1 MKRRS
6 GINMSDVKI
15 SNRAMILNQ
24 VKGSPKSRKDIAEKL
39 KLTPAAITM
48 LVNELIEQGCVRE
61 SGHVDE
67 PVRVGR
73 KKVFIELNK
82 DYRYVIGVNIEG
94 KHVNIGLGNLQYEV
108 MASRT
113 ESISGLSSEQIMKL
127 IIKQIGGLLQ
137 ENQIEI
143 EKCLGIGVG
152 VVGKVDTKN
161 GVSKHAYGI
170 WDREVDI
177 AGILEEALS
186 LPVIVEN
193 NVRALALAEMELT
206 QHKKISNL
214 VFMKLGPGIGSA
226 VILDKEIYKG
236 AHNDSGEIGHMMI
249 DLEGKTCQCG
259 LVGCLETVASIT
271 SLFEDIKADY
281 HNEVYPIIEEI
292 TGGDL
297 QRLNE
302 SHIIEAYVKGE
313 EAVIKKVD
321 QMLVYLS
328 IGIINSIK
336 FYDPH
341 KLVLYSE
348 MFNEPILYKKLIDE
362 IAKHQIENSLE
373 DMIETS
379 NLIAPKSVGGVVLC
393 AKKLFYNKGAMVPE
407 MTLNS

>member
-39 KLTPAAITM
+39 NLTPAAITM

-94 KHVNIGLGNLQYEV
+94 KHVNIGIGNLQYEV
-108 MASRT
+108 MASIS
-113 ESISGLSSEQIMKL
+113 ESISGLSPEQVVKMIVR
-127 IIKQIGGLLQ
+127 QINRLLH
-137 ENQIEI
+137 ENHIELSQ
-143 EKCLGIGVG
+143 CLGIGVG
-152 VVGKVDTKN
+152 IVGKVDTKK
-161 GVSKHAYGI
+161 GISKHAYGI
-170 WDREVDI
+170 WDVEVPI
-177 AGILEEALS
+177 ADMLEKAFDM
-186 LPVIVEN
+186 PVLVEN

-206 QHKKISNL
+206 MHRKISNL

-226 VILDKEIYKG
+226 VIIDNEIYTG
-236 AHNDSGEIGHMMI
+236 AHSDAGEIGHMMI
-249 DLEGKTCQCG
+249 DLDGRQCQCG

-271 SLFEDIKADY
+271 CLIEDIKQDFT
-281 HNEVYPIIEEI
+281 NEAYPILSKLMNEDI
-292 TGGDL
+292 DL
-297 QRLNE
+297 LNE
-302 SHIIEAYVKGE
+302 GLIIEAYLAGDQ
-313 EAVIKKVD
+313 KVVD
-321 QMLVYLS
+321 KTDAMLVYLS
-328 IGIINSIK
+328 VGIINSIK

-348 MFNEPILYKKLIDE
+348 MFNEPILYKKLLTE
-362 IAKHQIENSLE
+362 IAKHQIEESLE
-373 DMIETS
+373 SLIESS
-379 NLIAPKSVGGVVLC
+379 NLIAPKCVGGVVLS
-393 AKKLFYNKGAMVPE
+393 AKKLFFSKGAMVAE
-407 MTLNS
+407 

>member
-39 KLTPAAITM
+39 NLTPAAITM

-94 KHVNIGLGNLQYEV
+94 KHVNIGIGNLQYEV
-108 MASRT
+108 MASIS
-113 ESISGLSSEQIMKL
+113 ESISGLSPEQVMKM
-127 IIKQIGGLLQ
+127 IVRQINRLLH
-137 ENQIEI
+137 ENHIELSQ
-143 EKCLGIGVG
+143 CLGIGVG
-152 VVGKVDTKN
+152 IVGKVDTKK
-161 GVSKHAYGI
+161 GTSKHAYGI
-170 WDREVDI
+170 WDVEVPI
-177 AGILEEALS
+177 ADMLEKAFDM
-186 LPVIVEN
+186 PVLVEN

-206 QHKKISNL
+206 MHRKISNL

-226 VILDKEIYKG
+226 VIIDNEIYTG
-236 AHNDSGEIGHMMI
+236 AHSDAGEIGHMMI
-249 DLEGKTCQCG
+249 DLDGRQCQCG

-271 SLFEDIKADY
+271 CLIEDIKQDFS
-281 HNEVYPIIEEI
+281 NEAYPILSKLMNEDI
-292 TGGDL
+292 DL
-297 QRLNE
+297 LNE
-302 SHIIEAYVKGE
+302 GLIIEAYLAGDQ
-313 EAVIKKVD
+313 KVVD
-321 QMLVYLS
+321 KTDAMLVYLS
-328 IGIINSIK
+328 VGIINSIK

-348 MFNEPILYKKLIDE
+348 MFNEPILYKKLLTE
-362 IAKHQIENSLE
+362 IAKHQIEESLE
-373 DMIETS
+373 SLIESS
-379 NLIAPKSVGGVVLC
+379 NLIAPKCVGGVVLS
-393 AKKLFYNKGAMVPE
+393 AKKLFFSKGAMVAE
-407 MTLNS
+407 